1 MGNSNTDVM
10 IMVVAIV
17 AGVLTLVFAGVYFL
31 NRSVDKGSRERQR

>member
-17 AGVLTLVFAGVYFL
+17 ACVLTLVVVGVYFL

>member
-17 AGVLTLVFAGVYFL
+17 ASVLALVFLAVYCM
-31 NRSVDKGSRERQR
+31 NRSVDRSPH